1 MLQIENQSERSRDQ
15 RLVVDKVRKEYP
27 SPGEPRVVLDDV
39 SFDLSPG
46 ETVAIVGPSGSG
58 KSTLL
63 NIIGSLD
70 RPTSG
75 SVRLGQTAVT
85 ELEGEALSDFRSLS
99 VGFVFQDHHLLPQ
112 CSALENAALPSLAA
126 GQSEEG
132 TERAREL
139 LKRVGLEGRIDALPA
154 NLSGGERQR
163 VAVARAMVNE
173 PPLLLCDEP
182 TGNLDKKTGARLG
195 ELFAEL
201 ADEED
206 VLLVV
211 VTHDPE
217 FAQRFSPVLELHE
230 GKLRESAGEELRG

>member
-1 MLQIENQSERSRDQ
+1 MLHVENQPEQSRDK
-15 RLVVDKVRKEYP
+15 RLVVRDIRKEFP
-27 SPGEPRVVLDDV
+27 SPGEPRVVLEDV

-46 ETVAIVGPSGSG
+46 ETMAIVGPSGSG

-63 NIIGSLD
+63 NIVGSLD

-75 SVRLGQTAVT
+75 SVKLGETLVN
-85 ELEGEALSDFRSLS
+85 ELEGTALSEFRRGS

-112 CSALENAALPSLAA
+112 CTALENAALPSLAA
-126 GQSEEG
+126 GRAEEG

-182 TGNLDKKTGARLG
+182 TGNVDKKTGARLG

-201 ADEED
+201 ADEEG

-230 GKLRESAGEELRG
+230 GTLRESAD

>member
-1 MLQIENQSERSRDQ
+1 MQIENQSEQGRNQ
-15 RLVVDKVRKEYP
+15 RLVVQDVRKEYP
-27 SPGEPRVVLDDV
+27 SPGEPRVVLEDV
-39 SFDLSPG
+39 SFELSPG

-75 SVRLGQTAVT
+75 SVKLGETSVN
-85 ELEGEALSDFRSLS
+85 ELEGAALSEFRRGS

-112 CSALENAALPSLAA
+112 CTALENAALPSLAA
-126 GQSEEG
+126 GRAEEG

-163 VAVARAMVNE
+163 VAVARAMVNQ

-182 TGNLDKKTGARLG
+182 TGNVDKKTGARLG

-217 FAQRFSPVLELHE
+217 FAQRFKPVLELHE
-230 GKLRESAGEELRG
+230 GMLRESVG